1 MANPTLQRQFGEYPE
16 VSASADA
23 ALQTPPPMSP
33 ISAGGES
40 MTIGG
45 TAAKTGFLL
54 LLVLGAGAWG
64 WTLVS
69 PGSGDTEMPIWLLPL
84 MIGALVVAIV
94 TAFRPQIA
102 IVTGPLYAL
111 SMGAMVGVIS
121 HMYDYEY
128 DGIVVQAIL
137 ATACVFAVML
147 VLFVTRTIRVTNRMR
162 GIVVGATAGIA
173 LFYLLSIVLSLFG
186 TTVPLVWDSGFFGIA
201 FSVVVVG
208 IAAFNL
214 MLDFDMIERGVQ
226 ARAPKSLEWYGAFGL
241 IVTIVWMYIEM
252 LRLLGKS
259 RR

>member
-23 ALQTPPPMSP
+23 ALQTPPSISP
-33 ISAGGES
+33 VSADGES

-69 PGSGDTEMPIWLLPL
+69 PETGDTEMPIWVLPL
-84 MIGALVVAIV
+84 MIGVLVVAIV
-94 TAFRPQIA
+94 TAFKPQIA

-128 DGIVVQAIL
+128 EGIVVQAIL
-137 ATACVFAVML
+137 ATACVFVVML

-173 LFYLLSIVLSLFG
+173 LFYLLSIVLALFG
-186 TTVPLVWDSGFFGIA
+186 TTIPLVWDSGFFGIA

-226 ARAPKSLEWYGAFGL
+226 ARAPKGLEWYGAFGL
-241 IVTIVWMYIEM
+241 MVTIIWMYIEM

>member
-1 MANPTLQRQFGEYPE
+1 MANPTLQRQFGEYPD
-16 VSASADA
+16 VSASSDA
-23 ALQTPPPMSP
+23 ALQTPPPLSP
-33 ISAGGES
+33 IAADGEP

-69 PGSGDTEMPIWLLPL
+69 PETGDTAMPTWVLPL

-94 TAFRPQIA
+94 TAFKPQIA
-102 IVTGPLYAL
+102 IVTGPLYSL

-121 HMYDYEY
+121 HIYDYGY

-137 ATACVFAVML
+137 ATACVFVVML

-162 GIVVGATAGIA
+162 GIVIGATAGIA

-241 IVTIVWMYIEM
+241 MVTIVWMYIEM

>member
-23 ALQTPPPMSP
+23 ALQTPPPTSP
-33 ISAGGES
+33 ISADGES

-69 PGSGDTEMPIWLLPL
+69 PETGDAEMPIWLLPL
-84 MIGALVVAIV
+84 MIGVLVVAIV
-94 TAFRPQIA
+94 TAFKPQIA

-121 HMYDYEY
+121 HIYDYEY

-186 TTVPLVWDSGFFGIA
+186 TTIRLVWDSGFFGIA

-241 IVTIVWMYIEM
+241 TVTIVWMYIEM

>member
-16 VSASADA
+16 VSASADI
-23 ALQTPPPMSP
+23 ALQTPLPPSP
-33 ISAGGES
+33 VTSDGES

-69 PGSGDTEMPIWLLPL
+69 PETGDSAMPGWLFLL
-84 MIGALVVAIV
+84 MIGVFVVAIV
-94 TAFRPQIA
+94 TAFKPQIA
-102 IVTGPLYAL
+102 IVTGPLYAV
-111 SMGAMVGVIS
+111 SMGAMVGAIS
-121 HMYDYEY
+121 HIYDFEY

-137 ATACVFAVML
+137 ATACVFMVML
-147 VLFVTRTIRVTNRMR
+147 VLFVTRTIRVTDRMR

-173 LFYLLSIVLSLFG
+173 LFYLVSIVMSLFG
-186 TTVPLVWDSGFFGIA
+186 TTMPLVWDSGLLGIG

-226 ARAPKSLEWYGAFGL
+226 ARAPKNLEWYGAFGL

-252 LRLLGKS
+252 LRLLGKT